1 MKRFLILAGVL
12 VVLGVLFFRSRNPQ
26 TLITGRAMGCEW
38 KFLTNESINEV
49 EVRNGIVQTLEHWEQ
64 VLSTWRPDSDL
75 SRHNRGE
82 MPTADLAAVIAM
94 ADQLHKDS
102 DGAFDHRLLA
112 ALTKAGF
119 GPGGS
124 GMDLS
129 SLGKGYAVDRVC
141 EELQQR
147 GIRSYVFSLAG
158 EVRAGEGVWPVEL
171 EAPDSSGKH
180 PRRTIEL
187 SGKALATSGNYR
199 QWNREEEGKLASHII
214 DPRTGEPVMRPPCSV
229 TVIGPSAALASGWA
243 TAAFVLGPDHRPKNI
258 PEGFDVVWQHGP

>member
-12 VVLGVLFFRSRNPQ
+12 GVLGVLYFKSRNPQ

-38 KFLTNESINEV
+38 RFLTNESIHQV
-49 EVRNGIVQTLEHWEQ
+49 EVRHGIVRTLEHWEQ

-94 ADQLHKDS
+94 AEQLHKDS
-102 DGAFDHRLLA
+102 GGAFDHRLLA

-141 EELQQR
+141 EELQKR
-147 GIRSYVFSLAG
+147 GIRTYVFSLAG
-158 EVRAGEGVWPVEL
+158 EVRAGEGTWPVEL
-171 EAPDSSGKH
+171 EAPVPSSKTAA
-180 PRRTIEL
+180 RTIEL

-199 QWNREEEGKLASHII
+199 QWNREEGGKLASHII
-214 DPRTGEPVMRPPCSV
+214 DPRTGESVMRPPCSV

-243 TAAFVLGPDHRPKNI
+243 TALFVLGPDSTAPTPP
-258 PEGFDVVWQHGP
+258 PEYRVIWQR

>member
-1 MKRFLILAGVL
+1 MKRLLILAGVL
-12 VVLGVLFFRSRNPQ
+12 GVLGVLFFKSRNPQ

-49 EVRNGIVQTLEHWEQ
+49 EVRKGIVRSIEHWEQ

-94 ADQLHKDS
+94 AEQLHKDS
-102 DGAFDHRLLA
+102 GGAFDHHLLS

-124 GMDLS
+124 GIDLS

-147 GIRSYVFSLAG
+147 GIRSYVFSIAG
-158 EVRAGEGVWPVEL
+158 EVRAGEGTWPVEL
-171 EAPDSSGKH
+171 ESPDISGKQ

-199 QWNREEEGKLASHII
+199 QWNREEGGKLASHII
-214 DPRTGEPVMRPPCSV
+214 DPRTGIPVMRPPCSV
-229 TVIGPSAALASGWA
+229 TVIGPSAALASGLA
-243 TAAFVLGPDHRPKNI
+243 TAAFVLGPDDPPKNLPPDYLVI
-258 PEGFDVVWQHGP
+258 WQP

>member
-1 MKRFLILAGVL
+1 MKRFIILAGIL
-12 VVLGVLFFRSRNPQ
+12 GVLGVLFFKSSNPQ
-26 TLITGRAMGCEW
+26 TLITGRAMGSEW
-38 KFLTNESINEV
+38 KFLTNESIDEV
-49 EVRNGIVQTLEHWEQ
+49 EVRNVMVRTIEHWEQ

-75 SRHNRGE
+75 SQYNRGE
-82 MPTADLAAVIAM
+82 AASADLKKVIAM
-94 ADQLHKDS
+94 AEQLHKDS

-158 EVRAGEGVWPVEL
+158 EVRAGEGTWPVEL
-171 EAPDSSGKH
+171 EVPDPSGKQ
-180 PRRTIEL
+180 PRRTIKL

-214 DPRTGEPVMRPPCSV
+214 DPRTGHPAMRPPCSV

-243 TAAFVLGPDHRPKNI
+243 TAAFVLGPHNKQVMPPADYEVI
-258 PEGFDVVWQHGP
+258 WQH